1 MSDNQDDDNNEQQQ
15 QQQQRRRQQSLEKQE
30 SYEDSGGNGHGR
42 KDSISSQTRSH
53 TPPSHSPGGEVILKS
68 KGKSSGSRRGS
79 TTFLTSDDNIIMA
92 FGSGRRLSSFCTTS
106 SYEDTAVSIGDEPF
120 TEEEISETIR
130 AHKQIIA
137 TMKHQNWPMYRKLKI
152 LNRAKHYIKKH
163 EGELKQSKQAKDLVA
178 KWKVYMERSINRIK
192 RELANLIV
200 VITPWEMRIKKIE
213 SHFGSGVASYF
224 IFLRWVFWVNIFISV
239 FICCFLM
246 VPEVLRGDPDP
257 TGMRK
262 EVEDAEE
269 SLKLQAIWDFEGYL
283 KYSPIFYGYYSKTEM
298 TSEGY
303 RLPLAYFL
311 TTFCL
316 YMFSFFCILRKMAQN
331 SRMSRVASKDDE
343 FTFCWKVF
351 TGWDYMIG
359 NSETAYNKVAS
370 LVMSLKESI
379 LEEKE
384 RKKEER
390 NWKLFAIRIFTNILV
405 LSLLASSAYGVV
417 LVVDR
422 SQEPIE
428 NPSWIRANEVTLVF
442 AGIGIVFPNI
452 FDWIGNMEQFHPR
465 IALRWQ
471 LGRILILNFLN
482 MYTLMLSLFGKVDS
496 MTTQLL
502 EIKANITMQKSQF
515 DTIAITTMAT
525 YYRIKRDGRAE
536 YEDYDDNYNDDDM
549 ITNAPSIIYDPY
561 EIQSRKKPDFS
572 IEGRYHFNTDPE
584 IEGDEWHT
592 TTDRSV
598 WHLETT
604 TPITM
609 MTAAETFV
617 TDDQHRIQQ
626 TSQSSSSSKHS
637 TTAAGATSLKSMAS
651 TTTKFNDS
659 SSSPSRTTQ
668 AITLSMTTGSTPP
681 PLHLSGNSFGSK
693 KIRKPYKLGHPTMTT
708 TTEMITEQVFTI
720 IPADMVNSCQNN
732 TEYIIT
738 DEDLIN
744 LNETEKDRLRKLCWE
759 TMFGQELVKLT
770 VMDFVLTV
778 ISTLISDFLRALIV
792 RYCNGCTC
800 ICWDLEKGFP
810 GYGDFK
816 IAENILH
823 LVNNQGVIWLGM
835 FFSPGLPAI
844 NSVKLCLLMYVR
856 SWAVLTCNIPHETV
870 FKASRNNN
878 FYFMLLLLMLF
889 LCTLP
894 VSYAVVW
901 LEPSW
906 HCGPF
911 SGYTRI
917 YKILSTYI
925 ESKLPKTLNK
935 ILDYLTSPG
944 AVLPTIL
951 LLVLFI
957 YYLLSSVSALKD
969 ANKDLKSQ
977 IRKEKDVSETGPN
990 PPEMVITTDG
1000 AGAAGA
1006 SKHVRIQE
1014 DDQQQQQQ
1022 QQQQSKNLTN
1032 TTMASNLLLDSLD
1045 TTSDI

>member
-1 MSDNQDDDNNEQQQ
+1 MSDNNDNNEQ
-15 QQQQRRRQQSLEKQE
+15 RPRLEKQQ
-30 SYEDSGGNGHGR
+30 SCDDNSGGR
-42 KDSISSQTRSH
+42 KDSISSH
-53 TPPSHSPGGEVILKS
+53 TPPPSHSPGGEVILKT

-106 SYEDTAVSIGDEPF
+106 SYEDTAISIGDEPF

-137 TMKHQNWPMYRKLKI
+137 TMKHQNWPMYRKLKV
-152 LNRAKHYIKKH
+152 LNRAKHYVKKH

-298 TSEGY
+298 TSEGF

-311 TTFCL
+311 TTFSL

-390 NWKLFAIRIFTNILV
+390 NWKLIAIRILTNIMV

-428 NPSWIRANEVTLVF
+428 NPSWLRANEVTLVF

-502 EIKANITMQKSQF
+502 EIKANITMQKMQLN
-515 DTIAITTMAT
+515 TIALTTMAT
-525 YYRIKRDGRAE
+525 YNRIKRDGRDE
-536 YEDYDDNYNDDDM
+536 YEDYDENQNDDYIMMM
-549 ITNAPSIIYDPY
+549 ITNTPSIIYDPY

-584 IEGDEWHT
+584 FENNEWHT
-592 TTDRSV
+592 TTDKTVV
-598 WHLETT
+598 WQNLETT
-604 TPITM
+604 TMPTTII
-609 MTAAETFV
+609 MTANETFV
-617 TDDQHRIQQ
+617 TDDHRY
-626 TSQSSSSSKHS
+626 
-637 TTAAGATSLKSMAS
+637 KSNI
-651 TTTKFNDS
+651 TTTLAMPSTAIKLNDS
-659 SSSPSRTTQ
+659 SSLPSRTTQ
-668 AITLSMTTGSTPP
+668 PITSSSSSSTMTTTGST
-681 PLHLSGNSFGSK
+681 LSPIRIAGNNLGRKRPGIRYKFGQ
-693 KIRKPYKLGHPTMTT
+693 PTITT

-720 IPADMVNSCQNN
+720 IPADMVINSCQNN

-738 DEDLIN
+738 DEDLIA

-778 ISTLISDFLRALIV
+778 ISTLISDFIRALIV

-844 NSVKLCLLMYVR
+844 NSIKLCLLMYVR

-911 SGYTRI
+911 SGYQRI

-969 ANKDLKSQ
+969 ANKELKSQ
-977 IRKEKDVSETGPN
+977 VRKEKDISETGP
-990 PPEMVITTDG
+990 PEMIVTSDPGVAATT
-1000 AGAAGA
+1000 

-1014 DDQQQQQQ
+1014 DDQH
-1022 QQQQSKNLTN
+1022 QQQSKIATINGQ
-1032 TTMASNLLLDSLD
+1032 SVPPNLLMDSLD
-1045 TTSDI
+1045 TTSEI